1 LTLLLIHANGLLIAF
16 QDEMYVLGTH
26 VNPPALTV
34 RCSAGSVQLRRGTAG
49 QLQLLQ
55 ESNPCLTFRDNE
67 DQLLCNRSKFNLNPF
82 GLRFGKRFIYRR
94 AMKQARTHTRS
105 PVSQEVPT

>member
-1 LTLLLIHANGLLIAF
+1 MSSVQVGAGLVKQLRLM
-16 QDEMYVLGTH
+16 QPDL
-26 VNPPALTV
+26 P
-34 RCSAGSVQLRRGTAG
+34 SGSVQLRRRTSG
-49 QLQLLQ
+49 QLLLP

-94 AMKQARTHTRS
+94 AMKLARTRTVS
-105 PVSQEVPT
+105 PVSQEVPA

>member
-1 LTLLLIHANGLLIAF
+1 MCSVPGYGMF
-16 QDEMYVLGTH
+16 QLVKEDRGTH
-26 VNPPALTV
+26 VNPPSLTV

-49 QLQLLQ
+49 QLLLLQ

-94 AMKQARTHTRS
+94 AMKQARTHTLS

>member
-1 LTLLLIHANGLLIAF
+1 MRVLVLLLVLAVAPDRGGAHATMQVTG
-16 QDEMYVLGTH
+16 G
-26 VNPPALTV
+26 
-34 RCSAGSVQLRRGTAG
+34 SGSVQLRRGTAG